1 MKKIIGKKKVGEGVW
16 EYALSAPLIAEAS
29 QPGQFIVLRLHEKG
43 ERIPLTIADADKDE
57 GMIKVVVQSAGKST
71 VQLNREYKEGD
82 EIHDLA
88 GPLGNPSEIENYGK
102 VAVIGGGVGI
112 ALIYPI
118 AKALKTAGNQ
128 VTSIIG
134 AQTAK
139 KLFYQD
145 RIGGVSDRVIV
156 TTDDG
161 TAGKEG
167 FTSDAFREILET
179 EEVNRSW
186 AIGPVMM
193 MKACQE
199 VAEDYDTELIVSL
212 NTIMVDGTGMC
223 GGCRVEVN
231 GEAKFACVDG
241 PEFRGSDVDFEIL
254 AQRTRTYEEEEEC
267 ALTEYLEGDGE

>member
-1 MKKIIGKKKVGEGVW
+1 MKKIIEKKKVGKGVW
-16 EYALSAPLIAEAS
+16 EYEFRASLIAEAS

-43 ERIPLTIADADKDE
+43 ERIPLTIADADADA
-57 GMIKVVVQSAGKST
+57 GTIKVVVQSAGKST
-71 VQLNREYKEGD
+71 VQLNREYEAGD

-118 AKALKTAGNQ
+118 AKALQAAGNQ

-134 AQTAK
+134 AQTAE

-167 FTSDAFREILET
+167 FTSDAFREVLET
-179 EEVNRSW
+179 EEVDRSW

-199 VAEDYDTELIVSL
+199 VAEDYDTELVVSL

-231 GEAKFACVDG
+231 GGAKFACVDG
-241 PEFRGSDVDFEIL
+241 PEFRGSDVDFEVL

>member
-1 MKKIIGKKKVGEGVW
+1 MKKIIEKKKVGEGVR
-16 EYALSAPLIAEAS
+16 EYEFSAPLIAEAS

-43 ERIPLTIADADKDE
+43 ERIPLTIADSDAAT
-57 GMIKVVVQSAGKST
+57 GTIKVVVQSAGKST
-71 VQLNREYKEGD
+71 VQLNREFEAGD

-102 VAVIGGGVGI
+102 VVVIGGGVGI

-118 AKALKTAGNQ
+118 AKALKGAGNQ

-134 AQTAK
+134 AQTAE

-167 FTSDAFREILET
+167 FTSDAFREVLET
-179 EEVNRSW
+179 EEVDRSW

-199 VAEDYDTELIVSL
+199 VAADYDTELVVSL

-241 PEFRGSDVDFEIL
+241 PEFRASDVDFDVL

-267 ALTEYLEGDGE
+267 ALTEYLEGDAE

>member
-1 MKKIIGKKKVGEGVW
+1 MKKIIGKKKLGEGVR
-16 EYALSAPLIAEAS
+16 EYKLSAPLIAEAS
-29 QPGQFIVLRLHEKG
+29 KPGQFIVLRLHEKG
-43 ERIPLTIADADKDE
+43 ERIPLTIADADTKA
-57 GMIKVVVQSAGKST
+57 GTIKVVVQSAGKST
-71 VQLNREYKEGD
+71 VQLNREFEAGD
-82 EIHDLA
+82 GIHDLA
-88 GPLGNPSEIENYGK
+88 GPLGNPSEIENYGN
-102 VAVIGGGVGI
+102 VVVIGGGVGI

-118 AKALKTAGNQ
+118 AKALKAAGNH

-134 AQTAK
+134 AQTAE

-145 RIGGVSDRVIV
+145 RIGGVSDEVIV

-167 FTSDAFREILET
+167 FTSDAFRELLET
-179 EEVNRSW
+179 EEVDRSW

-199 VAEDYDTELIVSL
+199 VAEDNDTELIVSL

-231 GEAKFACVDG
+231 GEARFACVDG
-241 PEFRGSDVDFEIL
+241 PEFRASDVDFEVL

-267 ALTEYLEGDGE
+267 ALSEYLEGDGE